1 MKKIYYVLFALLFL
15 ISCASKNISSEK
27 KIKIAVA
34 NQRVGEEYYNSGHY
48 TAALKTLLEVYE
60 TIPDDPYLHNS
71 LGLVYLAKLRYK
83 LAEQHFKTA
92 LKIRPDYIHAKNHL
106 GATYLKQKKWDL
118 AIKCFEQVSDNDL
131 YPTPEISLSNLG
143 WAYFHQKM
151 YKQAKFYF
159 KKALDIQ
166 PDFLFAVHGLSS
178 IYIQTGYYDQA
189 INYLHY
195 KLKVNPR
202 AAILHSDLAKA
213 YEAIKNYNQARKSW
227 NLLLKLVPST
237 SPLAKEAQERLL
249 SY

>member
-1 MKKIYYVLFALLFL
+1 MKKIYYVLFAFLFF

-27 KIKIAVA
+27 KIKLAVA
-34 NQRVGEEYYNSGHY
+34 NQRIGEEYYKAGNY

-60 TIPDDPYLHNS
+60 TIPDDPYLNNS
-71 LGLVYLAKLRYK
+71 MGLVYLAKQRYE

-92 LKIRPDYIHAKNHL
+92 IKIRPDFIRAKNNL
-106 GATYLKQKKWDL
+106 GATYLKQKKWNL
-118 AIKCFEQVSDNDL
+118 AIKCFEQVSDNIL
-131 YPTPEISLSNLG
+131 YATPEIPLSNLG

-151 YKQAKFYF
+151 YKRAKSYF

-178 IYIQTGYYDQA
+178 IYIQTGYYSQA

-195 KLKVNPR
+195 KLTVKPR

-213 YEAIKNYNQARKSW
+213 YEAIENYNQAKKSW
-227 NLLLKLVPST
+227 NLVLKLVPST
-237 SPLAKEAQERLL
+237 SPLAKEALERLL